1 MFMSHYATEV
11 CKCPNK
17 SEFYHYYMWF
27 VLFHSANIA
36 IFHIYL
42 LLSEISD
49 SPLRARDNQIRH
61 SHLDEIFV
69 IFAS

>member
-1 MFMSHYATEV
+1 
-11 CKCPNK
+11 
-17 SEFYHYYMWF
+17 MWF

-49 SPLRARDNQIRH
+49 SPLRASDNQIRH
-61 SHLDEIFV
+61 SHLDEIIV